1 MGDNSLSSKFIDFL
15 FNKRNLY
22 LILIIILAFAL
33 RSILAANAEPLADEM
48 SVALRSIDAHKS
60 GTMNSIDQSHSFYFL
75 NEIVYKI
82 SGNISLF
89 TARFTSVFF
98 GILSILLIYLIVMKL
113 YKSEKVAIVACFLA
127 AVSGMQIRYSLAEM
141 DITMAF
147 FVLISTYTFLAA
159 VHDKK
164 NGMYYLSALFLGLAI
179 AIKTFAVVWGLS
191 YIAFYLHYCYAN
203 KEYRK
208 EYLGKKGL
216 KIAIVCIAIVLLFL
230 LPTIIANYLLYK
242 DKGIV
247 DLQAARFLNI
257 NKDIYRGLGG
267 IDSPF
272 MLSQLGTGI
281 KAGFSAFWR
290 FDALISIL
298 AILGFIITFKK
309 YKDANIFLFWWFIF
323 AFLFIAGTAWLDTH
337 FVFNTLIFS
346 VFASLFL
353 VEIDAKISEKTKFR
367 KFLPIALIAVL
378 VINLWVLSPYLT
390 SQTAVSKMRS
400 FSVENIATD
409 SLVIADQRIYRG
421 RTAFM
426 FNDRAY
432 VESESINM
440 ILSQLDEQYPGMK
453 KPIKTYFIECIPD
466 DCGWG
471 TIAAQPELNQSVENM
486 IIFFKNNSISD
497 RVIYGGGSPGEKE
510 QTKSGYF
517 RVYETTL
524 EINPLIINAV
534 WQTHTHYFYP
544 VGWEGE
550 IYDRYSV
557 HSTGDELLNKFG
569 FFIFYITI
577 ALEALSPLVII
588 WFFRRK

>member
-216 KIAIVCIAIVLLFL
+216 KIAAI
-230 LPTIIANYLLYK
+230 
-242 DKGIV
+242 
-247 DLQAARFLNI
+247 
-257 NKDIYRGLGG
+257 
-267 IDSPF
+267 
-272 MLSQLGTGI
+272 
-281 KAGFSAFWR
+281 
-290 FDALISIL
+290 
-298 AILGFIITFKK
+298 
-309 YKDANIFLFWWFIF
+309 
-323 AFLFIAGTAWLDTH
+323 
-337 FVFNTLIFS
+337 
-346 VFASLFL
+346 SLMS
-353 VEIDAKISEKTKFR
+353 ISEYVK
-367 KFLPIALIAVL
+367 
-378 VINLWVLSPYLT
+378 
-390 SQTAVSKMRS
+390 
-400 FSVENIATD
+400 NIKK
-409 SLVIADQRIYRG
+409 IG
-421 RTAFM
+421 
-426 FNDRAY
+426 DR
-432 VESESINM
+432 E
-440 ILSQLDEQYPGMK
+440 
-453 KPIKTYFIECIPD
+453 
-466 DCGWG
+466 
-471 TIAAQPELNQSVENM
+471 
-486 IIFFKNNSISD
+486 
-497 RVIYGGGSPGEKE
+497 
-510 QTKSGYF
+510 
-517 RVYETTL
+517 
-524 EINPLIINAV
+524 
-534 WQTHTHYFYP
+534 
-544 VGWEGE
+544 
-550 IYDRYSV
+550 
-557 HSTGDELLNKFG
+557 
-569 FFIFYITI
+569 
-577 ALEALSPLVII
+577 
-588 WFFRRK
+588 